1 VVQVLEDP
9 PGHFQAVGCQVL
21 PVPLA
26 QLTGQRLCRV
36 GIVGWETMGKP
47 QKTSFMV
54 AFPHLYL
61 FTGG

>member
-26 QLTGQRLCRV
+26 QLMGQRLCRV
-36 GIVGWETMGKP
+36 EIVGPRCGKAGKKIMLGKP
-47 QKTSFMV
+47 GVFHS
-54 AFPHLYL
+54 YS
-61 FTGG
+61 